1 MHKPALFRPLLTLA
15 VAVALAVASGA
26 CAPVAYD
33 RDEAVTIPP
42 QATVAFAGGK
52 WEEQGNLDPAV
63 DDDTVHRRVQNAIAS
78 QFESRGYT
86 LTRDAESADFL
97 VRYFIALRREPTP
110 VTATGSL
117 ARATP
122 APRPG
127 WGWGWGAG
135 TVTTITPQD
144 FAKDSL
150 VVELVERATG
160 RLAWRAVWRG
170 EPGTRAPTREEI
182 DDKMEQIFRS
192 APSAGD

>member
-1 MHKPALFRPLLTLA
+1 MHKPALFRPLLT
-15 VAVALAVASGA
+15 VAVALALGA

-33 RDEAVTIPP
+33 RDEAVNIPP

-52 WEEQGNLDPAV
+52 WEERGNLDPAV
-63 DDDTVHRRVQNAIAS
+63 DDDTVHRRIQNAIAS

-86 LTRDAESADFL
+86 LTRDEETADFL

-122 APRPG
+122 AVRPG
-127 WGWGWGAG
+127 WGWGWGGG

-150 VVELVERATG
+150 VVELVERSTG
-160 RLAWRAVWRG
+160 RLAWRAAWRG

-192 APSAGD
+192 APSAD